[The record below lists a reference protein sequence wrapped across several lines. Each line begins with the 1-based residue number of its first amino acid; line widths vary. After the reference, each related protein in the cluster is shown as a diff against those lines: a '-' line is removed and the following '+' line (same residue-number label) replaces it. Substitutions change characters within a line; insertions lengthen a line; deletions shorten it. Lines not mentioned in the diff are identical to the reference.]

1 MERIGG
7 IGLRRAI
14 GAKKRD
20 IRDQFLLESVFL
32 CCVGGVLGIVLGL
45 GLSWSVGQVVGLP
58 VAISW
63 VSMVLSFGISLL
75 VGVTFGLVP
84 AIRAANVDPI
94 EALRGK

>member
-1 MERIGG
+1 
-7 IGLRRAI
+7 
-14 GAKKRD
+14 
-20 IRDQFLLESVFL
+20 
-32 CCVGGVLGIVLGL
+32 
-45 GLSWSVGQVVGLP
+45 VVGLP